1 MPQEIIILTV
11 TAASIGFFHTLLGP
25 DHYVPFVVMA
35 RARKWSII
43 KTSWI
48 TFLCGIGHI
57 GSSVLIGMIGIAM
70 GIAVTKLEIVESFR
84 GNIAAWALI
93 AFGLVYFVWGL
104 RKALRNQPHE
114 HLHSHDSGHSH
125 IHRHTHNEDHM
136 HVHEKENSVNIT
148 PWILFTV
155 FVLGPCEPL
164 IPILMYPAMKESFL
178 GLLWVTAVFG
188 GITVMTM
195 LGTVLILH
203 YGINVVSMGR
213 LEKYTHALAGGSICL
228 CGMAIQFLGL

>member
-57 GSSVLIGMIGIAM
+57 GSSVLIGMIGVAL
-70 GIAVTKLEIVESFR
+70 GIAVTKLEFIESFR
-84 GNIAAWALI
+84 GNLAAWALI

-114 HLHSHDSGHSH
+114 HLHSHGNGRSH
-125 IHRHTHNEDHM
+125 IHRHTHTEDHM
-136 HVHEKENSVNIT
+136 HVHEKENTVNIT

-164 IPILMYPAMKESFL
+164 IPILMYPAMKESL
-178 GLLWVTAVFG
+178 WGLLWVTAVFG

-203 YGINVVSMGR
+203 YGINFVSMGR

-228 CGMAIQFLGL
+228 CGMAIQFLGI